1 MWVAEDG
8 SGRLRS
14 SYEHWRFV
22 GPRDVARWEAAGS
35 PDLPSGVSDNTFPAG
50 TLPYVDTTSLPTRV
64 SRLEGVLRKEVESR
78 DVPEDVAVFLRVGE
92 LLSRNDAP
100 PPLRAAL
107 YRVTS
112 RLPGVALVG
121 DRTDPNGRSGIAVG
135 MTYGFS
141 GARIQVLMIF
151 DEETSALLSQERFL
165 LERAAW
171 IDAAPGTRISYVT
184 YLASERVDSVQEET
198 SDG

>member
-1 MWVAEDG
+1 
-8 SGRLRS
+8 
-14 SYEHWRFV
+14 
-22 GPRDVARWEAAGS
+22 
-35 PDLPSGVSDNTFPAG
+35 
-50 TLPYVDTTSLPTRV
+50 
-64 SRLEGVLRKEVESR
+64 
-78 DVPEDVAVFLRVGE
+78 VAVFLRVGE

-100 PPLRAAL
+100 PTLRAAL

-112 RLPGVALVG
+112 RLPGVELVG
-121 DRTDPNGRSGIAVG
+121 DRTDPSGRSGIAVG

-184 YLASERVDSVQEET
+184 YLASGRVDSVQEES